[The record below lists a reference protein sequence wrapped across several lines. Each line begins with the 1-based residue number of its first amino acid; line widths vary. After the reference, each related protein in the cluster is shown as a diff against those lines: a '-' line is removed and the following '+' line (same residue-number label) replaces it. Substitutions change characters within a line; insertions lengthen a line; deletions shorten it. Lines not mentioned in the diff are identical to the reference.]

1 MTDFA
6 RAKEIMARFDAAAM
20 AEARPDV
27 LASVLIGHDEGRWTQ
42 VIYFTSEAEARE
54 SERREPPPE
63 FRAMMDELMA
73 ISVGEPTFLDL
84 RDADPPVGRPRCRR
98 SAAARGVRGRDQE
111 PDPDRPA
118 VIAVSFR
125 NPRCAGRP

>member
-1 MTDFA
+1 M
-6 RAKEIMARFDAAAM
+6 
-20 AEARPDV
+20 
-27 LASVLIGHDEGRWTQ
+27 LIGHDEGRWTQ

-84 RDADPPVGRPRCRR
+84 RTPILLSADRPAAVPPPRG
-98 SAAARGVRGRDQE
+98 GVRGRDQE